1 MKYFSVLIA
10 SLLLSSFVADK
21 PAYQLYNS
29 KGEPIAYDK
38 MLAQAKEADV
48 IFFGELHNNPI
59 CHWLQIELTKD
70 LHKEFGENVVLG
82 AEMFEADDQL
92 IINEYLSG
100 VIKEKNFIEEAKLW
114 KNYTTDYK
122 PLIEFAK
129 ENKLAFI
136 ATNIPR
142 RYAAVVH
149 KHGFEGIEKLQEDAK
164 RYIAPTPIDYDPEL
178 GCYKNMM
185 QMMGEMG
192 GHKPNPNF
200 PKAQASKDA
209 TMAWFIKE
217 NFKNGQKF
225 IHLNGTYHSDKHE
238 GILWYLKKY
247 APELKVLTIAS
258 VEQDKID
265 TLEEENKENGD
276 FILAIPSSMTKT
288 Y

>member
-129 ENKLAFI
+129 ENGLTAI
-136 ATNIPR
+136 AVESFMTIIEELDACISFAQVMISDMGIPC
-142 RYAAVVH
+142 VCGNCFSVF
-149 KHGFEGIEKLQEDAK
+149 HGGMHVRA
-164 RYIAPTPIDYDPEL
+164 
-178 GCYKNMM
+178 
-185 QMMGEMG
+185 
-192 GHKPNPNF
+192 H
-200 PKAQASKDA
+200 
-209 TMAWFIKE
+209 
-217 NFKNGQKF
+217 GQ
-225 IHLNGTYHSDKHE
+225 
-238 GILWYLKKY
+238 
-247 APELKVLTIAS
+247 
-258 VEQDKID
+258 
-265 TLEEENKENGD
+265 
-276 FILAIPSSMTKT
+276 
-288 Y
+288 